1 MNPCQKS
8 PMPEATLDARRAARL
23 VSATRAS
30 NLSGR
35 KASVTTMTERLYY
48 HDSHLAEFDA
58 RVLDVTGDAAG
69 RVAVTLDRTAFYPTG
84 GGQPSD
90 TGTLDGAR
98 VIECI
103 DRGEAGVLH
112 IIEGAT
118 LNVGARV
125 AGRIDWPR
133 RLDHL
138 QQHTGQ
144 HILSQAFVRLFDAPT
159 RAFRMLER
167 ACEIDVDLREPSD
180 ERIEQAVELANG
192 IIWENRPVRVRQV
205 SPQEAAALPLRKD
218 SAREGDLRVIEIED
232 FDLSPCG
239 GTHAARTGE
248 VGILAMRSWERA
260 RGLTRIEFLAGG
272 RVHADYRLANHT
284 ARAVAALFSAA
295 RDDSAELA
303 ARLVEENKNLLRRV
317 RTLEEIAARVEAE
330 ELIQT
335 ATAATFGDEHTR
347 VVTHALAERDAE
359 SLKRLALSIIS
370 RPGHIALLGSRDA
383 DGRTARLVFARA
395 PEARGDMNALMRE
408 ACMLLEGRG
417 GGRPDLA
424 QGGGTNVE
432 KLPDA
437 LRIAAERLAAAQ

>member
-1 MNPCQKS
+1 
-8 PMPEATLDARRAARL
+8 
-23 VSATRAS
+23 
-30 NLSGR
+30 
-35 KASVTTMTERLYY
+35 MTERLYY
-48 HDSHLAEFDA
+48 QDSHLTEFDA
-58 RVLDVTGDAAG
+58 RVTAVDADAVAG

-103 DRGEAGVLH
+103 DREEAGVLH
-112 IIEGAT
+112 IVEGAPPA
-118 LNVGARV
+118 VGARV

-167 ACEIDVDLREPSD
+167 ACEIDVDLQEPSD
-180 ERIEQAVELANG
+180 ERIEQAVALANK
-192 IIWENRPVRVRQV
+192 IIWEDRPVRVRQV

-218 SAREGDLRVIEIED
+218 SARAGDLRIIEIED

-239 GTHAARTGE
+239 GTHAARAGE
-248 VGILAMRSWERA
+248 VGILAVRSWERA
-260 RGLTRIEFLAGG
+260 KDLTRVEFLAGG
-272 RVHADYRLANHT
+272 RVHADYGRANHT
-284 ARAVAALFSAA
+284 ARAVAALFSAG
-295 RDDSAELA
+295 RDDAPELA
-303 ARLVEENKNLLRRV
+303 ARLVEENKNLLRRL
-317 RTLEEIAARVEAE
+317 RALEEIAARVEAE

-335 ATAATFGDEHTR
+335 ASVSVGDDARTR
-347 VVTHALAERDAE
+347 IVTHAFTERDAE

-383 DGRTARLVFARA
+383 DGRAARLVFARSA
-395 PEARGDMNALMRE
+395 EAHGDMNALMRE
-408 ACMLLEGRG
+408 ACALLEGRG

-424 QGGGTNVE
+424 QGGGTNVQ

-437 LRIAAERLAAAQ
+437 LSAAASRLAATPK

>member
-1 MNPCQKS
+1 
-8 PMPEATLDARRAARL
+8 
-23 VSATRAS
+23 
-30 NLSGR
+30 
-35 KASVTTMTERLYY
+35 MTERLYY
-48 HDSHLAEFDA
+48 HDSHLTEFEA
-58 RVLDVTGDAAG
+58 RVIDVADRSDDSVG

-103 DRGEAGVLH
+103 DAEDAGVLH
-112 IIEGAT
+112 IVEGAAPA
-118 LNVGARV
+118 VGARV
-125 AGRIDWPR
+125 VGRIDWPR

-167 ACEIDVDLREPSD
+167 ACEIDLDLRDPSL
-180 ERIEQAVELANG
+180 ERIEQAVEYANR
-192 IIWENRPVRVRQV
+192 IIWEDRPVRVRSV
-205 SPQEAAALPLRKD
+205 SPREAAALPLRKD
-218 SAREGDLRVIEIED
+218 SERDGDLRIIEIED

-248 VGILAMRSWERA
+248 VGILAVRSWERA
-260 RGLTRIEFLAGG
+260 RNLTRIEFLAGG
-272 RVHADYRLANHT
+272 RVHADYGRANHT
-284 ARAVAALFSAA
+284 ARAVAALFSAG
-295 RDDSAELA
+295 RDDAPELA
-303 ARLVEENKNLLRRV
+303 ARLVEENKTLLRRV
-317 RTLEEIAARVEAE
+317 RALEEIAARVEAA

-335 ATAATFGDEHTR
+335 ATTVAAAAGSDAHIR
-347 VVTHALAERDAE
+347 IVTHAFAERDAE

-383 DGRTARLVFARA
+383 DGRAARLVFARSA
-395 PEARGDMNALMRE
+395 EAHGDMNALMRE
-408 ACMLLEGRG
+408 ACALLGGRG

-424 QGGGTNVE
+424 QGGGTNAD

-437 LRIAAERLAAAQ
+437 LHAAARRLTATAD